1 MNYTNRYIKRTQI
14 AGKILRFAPFARAVL
29 LNGSMVTG
37 EDSLNSDID
46 FLIITQHGR
55 IYTARFFSTFL
66 VGLTGYRRHGK
77 KVAGRIC
84 LNCYLSDQKLDISP
98 HDQKSNLKVA
108 KAYKY
113 AIPLVD
119 NGICKKFFKVNK
131 WFKNKLKVKN
141 NKSKITSEFIK
152 EKMFA
157 GFPKKPIR
165 KFERFLSGKFGDYLE
180 RKLMKYQQIRILKGK
195 KRGDEIFADKFEIRL
210 HPRKSSAT

>member
-1 MNYTNRYIKRTQI
+1 MNYTNRYIKRAQI
-14 AGKILRFAPFARAVL
+14 AGKILRFAPFVRAVL

-66 VGLTGYRRHGK
+66 VSLTGYRRHGK
-77 KVAGRIC
+77 KIAGRIC
-84 LNCYLSDQKLDISP
+84 LNCYLSDKKLDISP

-108 KAYKY
+108 RAYKH
-113 AIPLVD
+113 AIALVD
-119 NGICKKFFKVNK
+119 DGTSRKFFSANK
-131 WFKNKLKVKN
+131 WFRNKLKVKN

-157 GFPKKPIR
+157 GFPWKPIR
-165 KFERFLSGKFGDYLE
+165 KFERFLGGKFGDYLE
-180 RKLMKYQQIRILKGK
+180 KKLMKYQQTRILKGK
-195 KRGDEIFADKFEIRL
+195 KIDDETFADEFEIRL
-210 HPRKSSAT
+210 HPKKH